1 MTLFLINRHCHTG
14 LASLCISSQSV
25 DELRWTRSQ
34 PLSFAPPAGLA
45 DLQPEAQPRKN
56 HKLGAP
62 ARWEHPTPSSFPWG
76 FITKQPTIPTLQPR
90 QLTTSTQA
98 QISVGLSS
106 KTPAILEAGRTPRE
120 LQEKMQARNIAS
132 SLENGA
138 GKRRRRRC
146 ENFSYQFEVLNAAD
160 EIRRIRPATFNIYA
174 IFKKQ
179 DFKIMEINFCASKKD
194 HKNRINSKQ
203 PMLRKS
209 HHFICIPCNLFQVW
223 SKNSN

>member
-1 MTLFLINRHCHTG
+1 MNQKPAPELHSPSW
-14 LASLCISSQSV
+14 ASCPTARGTAQ
-25 DELRWTRSQ
+25 EKLRARS
-34 PLSFAPPAGLA
+34 
-45 DLQPEAQPRKN
+45 
-56 HKLGAP
+56 
-62 ARWEHPTPSSFPWG
+62 PSSLRAPNSKLISLG
-76 FITKQPTIPTLQPR
+76 IYNKAAHNSNSTASSINYVY
-90 QLTTSTQA
+90 TSTDL
-98 QISVGLSS
+98 GLSS

-209 HHFICIPCNLFQVW
+209 HHFICIPCNLFQV
-223 SKNSN
+223 